1 MVGNTEENGPFWF
14 VSLMM
19 MVAALGS
26 HSSQGLYANSS
37 FCHQPHTREMG
48 HLRLGLGRFSRRA
61 ELSCC
66 FYPPPFW
73 EWGREDLGWEREG
86 RGVPNPKRA
95 IRVGEGQQQEQMS
108 NGGGWKNGK
117 SWRAQRMRD
126 LIKSLKSKGKRNEE
140 KGECRHLHCF
150 WSLNLVSPRST
161 LRY

>member
-73 EWGREDLGWEREG
+73 EWGREDLRRERER
-86 RGVPNPKRA
+86 RGVPPQESHQSGRGAAAGADVKWR
-95 IRVGEGQQQEQMS
+95 RMEKWEELEGAENARPDQEFKEQRKEK
-108 NGGGWKNGK
+108 WGK
-117 SWRAQRMRD
+117 GRRQT
-126 LIKSLKSKGKRNEE
+126 
-140 KGECRHLHCF
+140 
-150 WSLNLVSPRST
+150 PT
-161 LRY
+161 LFLEPEFSQP